1 MKNFLFSLVLMV
13 GVSIPALAMAE
24 EEQRWKWNIVDQEIR
39 VLIDQV
45 REITGKTFIID
56 QRVNGRAT
64 ILSDELKTK
73 DEIYDVFLAVLQT
86 NGFTAIDDGNGI
98 TRITAT
104 ADAKMLDSPVEGIP
118 GSGLNNGPRGEVV
131 TRVIEIENTAANELV
146 AILRPFVARYGHLSV
161 IQNTNSLV
169 IHDHRDNV
177 ERLVEIIEAIDLTGN
192 QEIAVVELQEAW
204 VGNVIQLLEQLN
216 PQEVQTGTRAGVG
229 NVRLV
234 ADERSNRI
242 ILKGEPT
249 AIERIKEMITELDK
263 PAPSLS
269 SSQVIYLN
277 HANAEAMAETLS
289 GIAGQVAEENATDGA
304 PTVSDVTIL
313 ADTDLN
319 ALVIRGEPAVI
330 EEVRSIIA
338 QLDIKRSQVMIE
350 AAIVEFTINDDNR
363 LGVQWGMVP
372 TDTSGGITVPALVQQ
387 VAQSGQVGIAPLVA
401 DAAIGPVKV
410 AEKVPSGISSIIGG
424 EISNDGKQIG
434 LWGAFLQALATEGSS
449 NLLSTPSTMTI
460 NNVEA
465 ILSVGETVPVPT
477 RTDGDNDNPFTTF
490 EQKDI
495 GTELK
500 VKPQIQNDG
509 TVRLEVSL
517 TVEDSNGATTGGVS
531 TSKRAI
537 TNTVFVSDGLVAPLG
552 GLIREAS
559 SQGVSKVPVLGDL
572 PVIGSLF
579 RATYEE
585 SRKTNL
591 MLFIRPTII
600 ENNMPEVTQNQL
612 NRVRSM
618 DFRIGNLE
626 NGAESLFE

>member
-1 MKNFLFSLVLMV
+1 MKRILIALAVMV
-13 GVSIPALAMAE
+13 SVSFPALAKAE
-24 EEQRWKWNIVDQEIR
+24 EPKWNWTFRDQEIR

-45 REITGKTFIID
+45 REITGKTFIVD
-56 QRVNGRAT
+56 QKVNGRAT
-64 ILSDELKTK
+64 ILSDEAKTA
-73 DEIYDVFLAVLQT
+73 DEIYEMFLAVLQI
-86 NGFTAIDDGNGI
+86 NGFTAIDDGNGL
-98 TRITAT
+98 TRITVA
-104 ADAKMLDSPVEGIP
+104 ADAKMLDSGVESSANDIVE
-118 GSGLNNGPRGEVV
+118 GPRGEVV
-131 TRVIEIENTAANELV
+131 TRIVEIKNTAANELV
-146 AILRPFVARYGHLSV
+146 AVLRPFVARYGHLSV
-161 IQNTNSLV
+161 IQNTNSLI

-177 ERLVEIIEAIDLTGN
+177 IRLVEIIEAIDQTGN

-216 PQEVQTGTRAGVG
+216 PEEVQTGTRQGVG

-242 ILKGEPT
+242 ILKGERT
-249 AIERIKEMITELDK
+249 AIIRIKEMIAELDK

-269 SSQVIYLN
+269 SSQVIFLN

-289 GIAGQVAEENATDGA
+289 GIAGQVAEENAAEGA

-313 ADTDLN
+313 ADIDLN
-319 ALVIRGEPAVI
+319 ALIVRGEPAVI
-330 EEVRSIIA
+330 EEVRSIIK

-350 AAIVEFTINDDNR
+350 AAIVEFTISDDNR
-363 LGVQWGMVP
+363 LGVQWGVIP
-372 TDTSGGITVPALVQQ
+372 TDVSGGITVPALVQQ
-387 VAQSGQVGIAPLVA
+387 VSASGQVGLAPLVSA
-401 DAAIGPVKV
+401 VGTNPLNAGEIL
-410 AEKVPSGISSIIGG
+410 PSGISGVVGG
-424 EISNDGKQIG
+424 EISWNDKDVG
-434 LWGAFLQALATEGSS
+434 LWGTFLQALASEGTS
-449 NLLSTPSTMTI
+449 NLLSTPSTMTV
-460 NNVEA
+460 NNMEA

-509 TVRLEVSL
+509 TVRLEVNL
-517 TVEDSNGATTGGVS
+517 TVEDSKGATSGGVT

-537 TNTVFVSDGLVAPLG
+537 TNTVFVKDGLVAPLG
-552 GLIREAS
+552 GLIREAT
-559 SQGVSKVPVLGDL
+559 SQSTSKVPVLGDL
-572 PVIGSLF
+572 PVIGALF

-600 ENNMPEVTQNQL
+600 EDNMPDVTEAQM
-612 NRVRSM
+612 NRVRSL
-618 DFRIGNLE
+618 DFRIGDLTE
-626 NGAESLFE
+626 NADTLFD

>member
-363 LGVQWGMVP
+363 LGVQWGMIP

-387 VAQSGQVGIAPLVA
+387 VSQSGQVGIAPLVG
-401 DAAIGPVKV
+401 DAALNPLNV

-424 EISNDGKQIG
+424 EVSNDGKTIG

-477 RTDGDNDNPFTTF
+477 RTDGENDNPFTTY

-517 TVEDSNGATTGGVS
+517 TVEDSKGATAGGVS

-572 PVIGSLF
+572 PVIGALF
-579 RATYEE
+579 RAKYEE

-618 DFRIGNLE
+618 DFRIGNLDD
-626 NGAESLFE
+626 GAESLFE